1 MPEVALPPERTISP
15 GSCWAG
21 ASPKEESG
29 TLAGEAALGH
39 VLAVPGQLLPTA
51 DLPRDT
57 PAPPSGPTLRRQPHQ
72 LWRGPLYVHRR
83 GVGTA
88 LADNYAGHYLVLEKG
103 PKVFKLQLGERTDV
117 VSREKAEATH
127 RASATCG
134 RGASTQ
140 GAAPQEKHKIFLGL
154 QKISGE

>member
-72 LWRGPLYVHRR
+72 LWRGPLYVHCR

-103 PKVFKLQLGERTDV
+103 PVLNLASWRVKMLQLGLKWVDANQSLKSAKKPECA
-117 VSREKAEATH
+117 EK
-127 RASATCG
+127 RAHAHVT
-134 RGASTQ
+134 
-140 GAAPQEKHKIFLGL
+140 
-154 QKISGE
+154 QKINKTRKK